1 MSQLTDLLVKI
12 KEENLTKEQCEEYYD
27 KMVNLHSLMELEVAE
42 LEKKSALFMDTFP
55 DVISNA
61 ERERKWKA
69 TADGQRE
76 IELKHFLRIA
86 TKQIKAL
93 YSRNFRL
100 L

>member
-1 MSQLTDLLVKI
+1 MSQLTDLLNKI
-12 KEENLTKEQCEEYYD
+12 KEENLSQEQLQDYYD
-27 KMVNLHSLMELEVAE
+27 KMVSLHSMMELEISE
-42 LEKKSALFMDTFP
+42 LEKKSALYMDNFT
-55 DVISNA
+55 DDISNA
-61 ERERKWKA
+61 ERERKWRA

-86 TKQIKAL
+86 TKQIKSL

>member
-1 MSQLTDLLVKI
+1 MSQLVDLLEAI
-12 KEENLTKEQCEEYYD
+12 KEENLSKEQLESYYD
-27 KMVNLHSLMELEVAE
+27 KMVSLHAMMELQISE
-42 LEKKSALFMDTFP
+42 LEKKSALFIDTFP
-55 DVISNA
+55 DDISNA

-69 TADGQRE
+69 TPEGQRE

-86 TKQIKAL
+86 VKQIKAL